1 VSTTSSQPRSRHASP
16 DARPFEEDAIER
28 LLGSISSLV
37 AERQELRIR
46 DAPAEA
52 LERNRREIAR
62 LQWDLSRAAIARHS
76 PGAAGLLP
84 HQAA

>member
-1 VSTTSSQPRSRHASP
+1 VSTTSSQPRIGRVSR
-16 DARPFEEDAIER
+16 DAKPFEEDAIER

-46 DAPAEA
+46 DAPAET

-76 PGAAGLLP
+76 PAAASILRP
-84 HQAA
+84 RRT